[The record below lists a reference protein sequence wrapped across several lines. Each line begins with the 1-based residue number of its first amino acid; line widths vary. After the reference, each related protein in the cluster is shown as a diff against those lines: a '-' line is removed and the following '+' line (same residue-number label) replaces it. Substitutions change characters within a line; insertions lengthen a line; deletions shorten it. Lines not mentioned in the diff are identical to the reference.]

1 MLHQEIQ
8 AIKTKMLSNPW
19 PKFVHSV
26 EIQGLRGWSGQQ
38 VRFPFPVCAIAGE
51 NGSGKST
58 VLKAVASIY
67 DHPSGDKIKRFFPS
81 DFFPQTAWD
90 NVSNVSLI
98 FQISEGTT
106 TKTYRISKPSKR
118 WRFQTPRLKRHVVWQ
133 DISRTLP
140 ISAEVGY
147 AKIANSVA
155 REISSDSLTE
165 TLKCYYST
173 IMGKKYTHASWAQS
187 DIDEEKKI
195 GVVEINGSKYSQF
208 HQGAGEDATL
218 DLLTLLQDVPNTSLV
233 IIDEIEASLHPRS
246 QRRMMHFLLW
256 IARTK
261 QIQVILSTHSQ
272 YILSELP
279 DEGRIFIERGQ
290 DGPVVNYGITPEYAL
305 NRMDDYI
312 TPKKYIFAEDQQAIV
327 AAKAILLKQNVKLEE
342 LKFIPVGA
350 SSDVS
355 SAAYVSLCRDFPINA
370 IGLLDADMIIK
381 QNCCQLPGSQA
392 PEKEIFSSLLTHT
405 SSLAEKLDKSEPTIS
420 DALALTM
427 TASDHHQW
435 PNYFAER
442 IGESANYVWETFCRI
457 WATQV
462 LTKDQREKF
471 ANDVVGEVQ
480 P

>member
-1 MLHQEIQ
+1 MLHQEVN
-8 AIKTKMLSNPW
+8 AIKSRMLSNPW
-19 PKFVHSV
+19 PKFVQSV

-67 DHPSGDKIKRFFPS
+67 DHPSGDKAKRFFPS

-90 NVSNVSLI
+90 NVSDVSLV
-98 FQISEGTT
+98 FQIAEGTT
-106 TKTYRISKPSKR
+106 TKTYKIAKPSKR

-155 REISSDSLTE
+155 REIASDSLTE
-165 TLKCYYST
+165 PLKTYYSN
-173 IMGKKYTHASWAQS
+173 IMGKRYTHASWAQS
-187 DIDEEKKI
+187 DVDEEKKI
-195 GVVEINGSKYSQF
+195 GVVEINGAKYSQF

-218 DLLTLLQDVPNTSLV
+218 DLLTLLQDVPDTSLV

-246 QRRMMHFLLW
+246 QRRIMHFLLW

-261 QIQVILSTHSQ
+261 QIQVVLSTHSQ

-290 DGPVVNYGITPEYAL
+290 DGPVVSYGITPEYAL

-312 TPKKYIFAEDQQAIV
+312 RPKKYIFTEDREAIV
-327 AAKAILLKQNVKLEE
+327 VAKAILLKKNINFEE

-350 SSDVS
+350 SNDVS
-355 SAAYVSLCRDFPINA
+355 SAAHAASCKDFPIKA
-370 IGLLDADMIIK
+370 VGLLDADMPLK
-381 QNCCQLPGSQA
+381 QNCFRLPGTLA
-392 PEKEIFSSLLTHT
+392 PEKEIFSSLLPHI
-405 SSLAEKLDKSEPTIS
+405 AIIADKLDKSVQTIS
-420 DALALTM
+420 DAVELTM
-427 TASDHHQW
+427 TVADHHQW
-435 PNYFAER
+435 PSYFAER

-457 WATQV
+457 WAAHV
-462 LTKDQREKF
+462 LTEEQRDQF
-471 ANDVVGEVQ
+471 ANDLLREIQ